1 MTDDDAKISNL
12 PVRPKRALGNGHEL
26 SMAAPAGECW
36 HRGGYLVDE
45 RLAEVVCAVCKAKL
59 NPIWVLQQLTM
70 AENRFHDLHA
80 RYQDELMRLNARSR
94 TKCEHCGG
102 MTRISHR

>member
-1 MTDDDAKISNL
+1 MSDEDKVHAL
-12 PVRPKRALGNGHEL
+12 PVRAKRALGAGHEL
-26 SMAAPAGECW
+26 SMVAPAGCW

-45 RLAEVVCAVCKAKL
+45 RLAEVTCATCKAKL

-80 RYQDELMRLNARSR
+80 RYQDELVRLNARSR

-102 MTRISHR
+102 MTRISYR